1 MPSTQGAPAGAGP
14 AAGGP
19 RRTVVDSY
27 GCRKD
32 VGCCG
37 VYNGNWGG
45 NRLAV
50 LQRHVD
56 VDIAEGAPCHIVT
69 AQEVDP
75 AFVNNE
81 ASQGEERPVKVA
93 RLGTRPWGP

>member
-1 MPSTQGAPAGAGP
+1 MPSTQGAPVGAGP
-14 AAGGP
+14 AAGGH
-19 RRTVVDSY
+19 RRPVIDSY
-27 GCRKD
+27 SSRTD

-69 AQEVDP
+69 AQ
-75 AFVNNE
+75 
-81 ASQGEERPVKVA
+81 
-93 RLGTRPWGP
+93 